1 MNAAISASLALQCA
15 EFNSRNILVSLAT
28 SVQFSSVQFSSRIM
42 EWSLWLF
49 RSGVS
54 CLSL

>member
-42 EWSLWLF
+42 E
-49 RSGVS
+49 
-54 CLSL
+54 